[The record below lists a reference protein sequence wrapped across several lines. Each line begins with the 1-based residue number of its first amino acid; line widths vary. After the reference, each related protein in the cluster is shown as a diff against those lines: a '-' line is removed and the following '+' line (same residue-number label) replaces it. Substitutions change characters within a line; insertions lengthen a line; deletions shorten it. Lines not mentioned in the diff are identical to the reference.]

1 MTRKITTG
9 IDIGTYQIKVVI
21 TELVRDKN
29 NRVVPQI
36 IGKGLCR
43 SRGLRHGYIIN
54 KSEVTDS
61 IIQAVNQAEK
71 SAGIKIKKA
80 VVSIGGE
87 GLEGIK
93 AKGTTIITKADSEI
107 TKLDIENAIKDSQ
120 ENAPL
125 LNKKIIHVVTFGF
138 NIDNKKVLGDPIEM
152 KGEKL
157 KVESLFIVC
166 LEQHYNNLIQA
177 VEDAQIEIDGDLVA
191 SPIAGSCVTLTKT
204 QKIAGCVLADIG
216 AETISLVV
224 FENNLPISLEIFPI
238 GSTNITHDIALGFK
252 IDLNE
257 AEKIKH
263 GIMTSTIYSQRELD
277 KIITA
282 RLENIFILIENHL
295 KKIDRSG
302 LLPAGIVI
310 SGGGSGIT
318 TINDLAKASLNLPSR
333 IANLYFLNSNRD
345 RIQDSTWSVACGLC
359 LMGSTSEEDS
369 PSILKIAK
377 NFKDGVK
384 KWIKQFFV

>member
-1 MTRKITTG
+1 VTRKITTG

-21 TELVRDKN
+21 TELVKDN
-29 NRVVPQI
+29 NGKIVPQI
-36 IGKGLCR
+36 IGRGLCR

-54 KSEVTDS
+54 KSEVTES
-61 IIQAVNQAEK
+61 ILQAVRQAEK
-71 SAGIKIKKA
+71 SAGVKVKKA

-93 AKGTTIITKADSEI
+93 AKGTAIITKADLEI
-107 TKLDIENAIKDSQ
+107 TKLDIDNAIKDSQ

-125 LNKKIIHVVTFGF
+125 INKKIIHIVTFGF
-138 NIDNKKVLGDPIEM
+138 SIDNKKVLGDPIEM

-166 LEQHYNNLIQA
+166 LEQHYNNLIQT

-263 GIMTSTIYSQRELD
+263 GIMTSTIYSQRELE

-295 KKIDRSG
+295 KKIDRNG

-333 IANLYFLNSNRD
+333 VANLYFLNSNRD
-345 RIQDSTWSVACGLC
+345 RIQDSTWAVACGLC

-369 PSILKIAK
+369 PSVSKLAK
-377 NFKDGVK
+377 NIKDGGK

>member
-21 TELVRDKN
+21 TELVKDN
-29 NRVVPQI
+29 NGKIVPQI
-36 IGKGLCR
+36 IGRGLCR

-54 KSEVTDS
+54 KSEVTES
-61 IIQAVNQAEK
+61 ILQAVRQAEK
-71 SAGIKIKKA
+71 SAGVKVKKA

-93 AKGTTIITKADSEI
+93 AKGTAIITKADLEI
-107 TKLDIENAIKDSQ
+107 TKLDIDNAIKDSQ

-125 LNKKIIHVVTFGF
+125 INKKIIHIVTFGF
-138 NIDNKKVLGDPIEM
+138 SIDNKKVLGDPIEM

-166 LEQHYNNLIQA
+166 LEQHYNNLIQT

-263 GIMTSTIYSQRELD
+263 GIMTSTIYSQRELE

-295 KKIDRSG
+295 KKIDRNG

-333 IANLYFLNSNRD
+333 VANLYFFNSNRD
-345 RIQDSTWSVACGLC
+345 RIQDSTWAVACGLC

-369 PSILKIAK
+369 PSVSKLAK
-377 NFKDGVK
+377 NIKDGGK

>member
-21 TELVRDKN
+21 TELVKDN
-29 NRVVPQI
+29 NGKIVPQI
-36 IGKGLCR
+36 IGRGLCR

-54 KSEVTDS
+54 KSEVTES
-61 IIQAVNQAEK
+61 ILQAVRQAEK
-71 SAGIKIKKA
+71 SAGVKVKKA

-93 AKGTTIITKADSEI
+93 AKGTAIITKADLEI
-107 TKLDIENAIKDSQ
+107 TKLDIDNAIKDSQ

-125 LNKKIIHVVTFGF
+125 INKKIIHIVTFGF
-138 NIDNKKVLGDPIEM
+138 SIDNKKVLGDPIEM

-166 LEQHYNNLIQA
+166 LEQHYNNLIQT

-263 GIMTSTIYSQRELD
+263 GIMTSTIYSQRELE

-295 KKIDRSG
+295 KKIDRNG

-333 IANLYFLNSNRD
+333 VANLYFLNSNRD
-345 RIQDSTWSVACGLC
+345 RIQDSTWAVACGLC

-369 PSILKIAK
+369 PSVSKLAK
-377 NFKDGVK
+377 NIKDGGK